1 MKMEVENMRITKED
15 LPACNHHSDC
25 FANREGKCITLTDT
39 SFKRGDCPFYKTEKQ
54 LNAER
59 KLDKKPKTR

>member
-39 SFKRGDCPFYKTEKQ
+39 SFKRWDCPFYKTEKQ

-59 KLDKKPKTR
+59 KQDKKTKTR